1 MRKIQILC
9 TLVILLAAGPALSA
23 QELENEETENIFP
36 SFLSALAKQHRE
48 LRTIAMPDIEIYAGS
63 GMKEE
68 TLYIITFKIPRASRS
83 FTRVL
88 EKENIPY
95 SVSNTNERQFMLFMS
110 DMLTFITKPAE

>member
-1 MRKIQILC
+1 L
-9 TLVILLAAGPALSA
+9 AGPLSA

-36 SFLSALAKQHRE
+36 SFLSALVKGHRE
-48 LRTIAMPDIEIYAGS
+48 LRTVAMPDIEIYAGS
-63 GMKEE
+63 GMKKE

-83 FTRVL
+83 FAGVL

-110 DMLTFITKPAE
+110 DMLAFMMKPAE